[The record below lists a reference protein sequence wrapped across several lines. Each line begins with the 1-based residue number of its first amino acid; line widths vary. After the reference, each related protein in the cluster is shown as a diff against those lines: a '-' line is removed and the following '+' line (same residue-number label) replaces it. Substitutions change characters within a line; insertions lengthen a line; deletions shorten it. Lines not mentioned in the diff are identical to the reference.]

1 MNSYIFL
8 GSSKFHNDCS
18 KQNSII
24 ATICGRRSV
33 NIRTTVKRGLIF
45 SSFLF
50 FLLAYKF
57 AFYAYN
63 IFNNII
69 ILNYFLTLRIF
80 LFACKIFFTLRFS
93 FDDCFN
99 YLNYQSSHSN
109 FSNYQKFYSILLY
122 SKMTL
127 LYEKHLER
135 KKYSNFFVLSYCNC
149 FVVLNFIYN
158 VL

>member
-18 KQNSII
+18 KQNSIF

-80 LFACKIFFTLRFS
+80 LFACKIFFYLKIFIWWLFQLSQLSIQS
-93 FDDCFN
+93 FKLLKLSKILFN
-99 YLNYQSSHSN
+99 FAIFEND
-109 FSNYQKFYSILLY
+109 SIVWKT
-122 SKMTL
+122 SWA
-127 LYEKHLER
+127 EKI
-135 KKYSNFFVLSYCNC
+135 F
-149 FVVLNFIYN
+149 
-158 VL
+158 